1 MTQGSAMS
9 TAQPDTHFVQSIEA
23 AIAYWRANTREL
35 KEEGIVAL
43 DAERQNLLQAVR
55 FGLRMPQLRQEAAR
69 LALQLYLLL
78 DRRAHWRE
86 WIPVLEEA
94 AASCDGQ
101 NPALQCALRNRLGQL
116 YRRERRLE
124 EAIATH
130 LSAAALARRGDDFQ
144 AEAESYFHL
153 AEDYRVQR
161 NYERAQQYAE
171 AALEQ
176 FRQLGSERKWI
187 AGALNTL
194 GIIAT
199 WRGDL
204 PEAEGWLR
212 EAVACWRELQQPTEL
227 ARALSNLG
235 GVLRNGQQYEEA
247 RRCYLQAREHLA
259 GTASEL
265 DKVKAEIALGGLYF
279 EEGEYAAAEAAFRA
293 ADSPYLR
300 RSGHAYYRAYV
311 AQGLGNVF
319 LKQGQ
324 LAEAEDKLHRSVQ
337 LWRRAQDRLMLA
349 NTLGTLAEA
358 LAEQGRGSEAVPYY
372 EEALKILEAYPEDA
386 WARKLQREFSRQRG
400 ALPEAGEERESAP

>member
-1 MTQGSAMS
+1 MQGPGMS
-9 TAQPDTHFVQSIEA
+9 TAQPDAHFVQSIEA
-23 AIAYWRANTREL
+23 AIAYWQANTREL
-35 KEEGIVAL
+35 TEDAMVAL

-78 DRRAHWRE
+78 DRRAHWSE
-86 WIPVLEEA
+86 WTSVLEEA
-94 AASCDGQ
+94 AASCSDQ
-101 NPALQCALRNRLGQL
+101 DPALQCALRNRLGQL
-116 YRRERRLE
+116 YRRERQLE

-130 LSAAALARRGDDFQ
+130 VAAAATARREGDFQ

-153 AEDYRVQR
+153 AEDYRLQR
-161 NYERAQQYAE
+161 DYERAQQYAE

-176 FRQLGSERKWI
+176 FRQLGSEQKWI
-187 AGALNTL
+187 AGTLNTL
-194 GIIAT
+194 GILAT

-204 PEAEGWLR
+204 AEAEGWLR

-235 GVLRNGQQYEEA
+235 AVLRNGQQYEEA
-247 RRCYLQAREHLA
+247 RRCYLQAREYLV

-265 DKVKAEIALGGLYF
+265 DKITAEIALGGLYF
-279 EEGEYAAAEAAFRA
+279 EEGEYVAAEAAFRA

-300 RSGHAYYRAYV
+300 RSGHAYYQAYV
-311 AQGLGNVF
+311 AQCLGNVF
-319 LKQGQ
+319 LKQGR
-324 LAEAEDKLHRSVQ
+324 LAEAEARLRRSTH

-358 LAEQGRGSEAVPYY
+358 LAEQGRGPEAALFYD
-372 EEALKILEAYPEDA
+372 EALQILEEYPEDA
-386 WARKLQREFSRQRG
+386 WARKLHGEFSRQRE
-400 ALPEAGEERESAP
+400 ALPDAGEERGPEP